1 MAEDPSVDASEWSR
15 AIILAQLGSENSKFQ
30 TKELAR
36 KLRRQI
42 CVSHPIHK
50 YLNDL
55 PNDQLKLVHSK
66 IVDMKRDLNNEQAC
80 SRNKQKFSRMKV
92 MVAKF
97 FFLSYPKSPMTS
109 LRLFIENGCLG
120 KLEMPKYSR
129 EENLEFAGDQHLDEY
144 RKVFN
149 RI

>member
-1 MAEDPSVDASEWSR
+1 MTEDPSVDASEWSR

-55 PNDQLKLVHSK
+55 PNNQLKLVHSK

-80 SRNKQKFSRMKV
+80 SRNKQVFKNESYGGKILFSE
-92 MVAKF
+92 
-97 FFLSYPKSPMTS
+97 LSKITS
-109 LRLFIENGCLG
+109 DVTKTF
-120 KLEMPKYSR
+120 Y
-129 EENLEFAGDQHLDEY
+129 
-144 RKVFN
+144 
-149 RI
+149 